1 MAFLIFIQGAKSISI
16 LLNKAKDTIPVDKR
30 EHTPVALKA
39 TAGLRL
45 LPANVSMQLLEEV
58 CIQRWR
64 GGNVLKIFV
73 LMVVSGNSIAKKKRV
88 F

>member
-1 MAFLIFIQGAKSISI
+1 MAFFIFIQGAKSISI
-16 LLNKAKDTIPVDKR
+16 LLNKAKDTIAVDKR

-73 LMVVSGNSIAKKKRV
+73 LMVVSENSIAKKKRV